1 MALLVAGVLL
11 FGCGGSQADSAAD
24 RAILAD
30 RAERLA
36 DHLDAGDGCLAER
49 EGEEL
54 ASRARDALAAE
65 RIDAQ
70 VAGEIVAVV
79 AEVTA
84 QVPCDEAPAAE
95 TEPTEESE
103 PAEET
108 PEEDHED
115 DHEDEEP
122 GEVEEEHVPPG
133 RSEEGPPGR
142 RGKEGADE

>member
-24 RAILAD
+24 HAILAD

-36 DHLDAGDGCLAER
+36 DHLDAGEGCLAER

-65 RIDAQ
+65 RIDPQ

-108 PEEDHED
+108 PEEDA
-115 DHEDEEP
+115 EDEEP

-142 RGKEGADE
+142 RGEEGADE